1 MKFAYN
7 DEQLALQD
15 ALKSYFGSNVSKQ
28 LVRNC
33 FENED
38 ISKRGIKF
46 ELYENLRNEL
56 GLTSLIVDEQFGGYG
71 ASDLELSIAL
81 EQHGYYLVPS
91 PLRTHSNATILVTE
105 CASEEEKAKL
115 LPILST
121 GEEIAT
127 VVTES
132 QSNINLDK
140 STNTIDGEISKVVF
154 GNASKYLFFVHDGE
168 LIQVDLEQKNIHREF
183 QPSIDPT
190 LPLTKLLFQNSEF
203 KIISKSNIAKKYETA
218 IARMTIL
225 LCSEM
230 VGGANAS
237 FDMAL
242 EYSKERK
249 QFGRTIGSFQ
259 STKHKFA
266 QMLLE
271 LESAKSVTQYG
282 AWLSSIQGTTK
293 QDEYSTDSHDDELV
307 HVASMA
313 KYYVTKMF
321 SHIVGENIQI
331 QGGIGFTYEHD
342 AHIYFKRASFNAVE
356 LGSASE
362 HSKVLAKRIFS

>member
-121 GEEIAT
+121 GEE
-127 VVTES
+127 
-132 QSNINLDK
+132 L
-140 STNTIDGEISKVVF
+140 
-154 GNASKYLFFVHDGE
+154 
-168 LIQVDLEQKNIHREF
+168 
-183 QPSIDPT
+183 
-190 LPLTKLLFQNSEF
+190 
-203 KIISKSNIAKKYETA
+203 
-218 IARMTIL
+218 
-225 LCSEM
+225 
-230 VGGANAS
+230 
-237 FDMAL
+237 
-242 EYSKERK
+242 
-249 QFGRTIGSFQ
+249 
-259 STKHKFA
+259 
-266 QMLLE
+266 
-271 LESAKSVTQYG
+271 
-282 AWLSSIQGTTK
+282 
-293 QDEYSTDSHDDELV
+293 
-307 HVASMA
+307 
-313 KYYVTKMF
+313 
-321 SHIVGENIQI
+321 
-331 QGGIGFTYEHD
+331 
-342 AHIYFKRASFNAVE
+342 
-356 LGSASE
+356 
-362 HSKVLAKRIFS
+362 

>member
-91 PLRTHSNATILVTE
+91 PLRTQSNATILVTE

-127 VVTES
+127 IVTES

-190 LPLTKLLFQNSEF
+190 LPLTKLLFQTF
-203 KIISKSNIAKKYETA
+203 LKA
-218 IARMTIL
+218 
-225 LCSEM
+225 
-230 VGGANAS
+230 
-237 FDMAL
+237 
-242 EYSKERK
+242 
-249 QFGRTIGSFQ
+249 
-259 STKHKFA
+259 
-266 QMLLE
+266 
-271 LESAKSVTQYG
+271 
-282 AWLSSIQGTTK
+282 TT
-293 QDEYSTDSHDDELV
+293 S
-307 HVASMA
+307 
-313 KYYVTKMF
+313 
-321 SHIVGENIQI
+321 
-331 QGGIGFTYEHD
+331 
-342 AHIYFKRASFNAVE
+342 
-356 LGSASE
+356 
-362 HSKVLAKRIFS
+362 